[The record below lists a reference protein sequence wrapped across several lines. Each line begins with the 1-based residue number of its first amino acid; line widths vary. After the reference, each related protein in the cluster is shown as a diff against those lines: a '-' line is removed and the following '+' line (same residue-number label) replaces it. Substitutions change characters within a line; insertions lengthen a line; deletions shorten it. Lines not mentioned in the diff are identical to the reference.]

1 MSNPWA
7 PFPLPRQ
14 GDDSAAK
21 TFEWAGRVISQWVHI
36 EFQLGL
42 LYSVFVG
49 RPNHAATVR
58 EYGAGKIF
66 RERLQYL
73 RQAADRY
80 FVTNCRQDLE
90 ANFHQICA
98 AAEGFS
104 DRRNE
109 VAHAVVF
116 PSVFLPSFVED
127 RRDGHLERWAL
138 APLYFEA
145 KKFDAEDFPLY
156 AYTSRELN
164 ELVIRLNALQ
174 KQIES
179 FSAILTR

>member
-1 MSNPWA
+1 MSNPWD
-7 PFPLPRQ
+7 PFPPPRR
-14 GDDSAAK
+14 GDDSDAK

-42 LYSVFVG
+42 LYSVFAG

-58 EYGAGKIF
+58 EYGAAGKIF
-66 RERLQYL
+66 RERLRYL
-73 RQAADRY
+73 RQTADRY
-80 FVTNCRQDLE
+80 FVANCRQDLE
-90 ANFHQICA
+90 ADFHQICA
-98 AAEGFS
+98 ASEGFA

-127 RRDGHLERWAL
+127 RRHGHLERWAL
-138 APLYFEA
+138 APPHFEA
-145 KKFDAEDFPLY
+145 RKFNAEDFPLY

-164 ELVIRLNALQ
+164 ELVIRL
-174 KQIES
+174 
-179 FSAILTR
+179 